1 MSAGLR
7 LKLNSGFGGAG
18 GRILSSVFEY
28 NNEHPGAYSF
38 TDLCHKNRHEFIGTP
53 RTFSSFKEMADE
65 DAYSR
70 IPLGVH
76 FRMDCEEGVRMGE
89 LAAQRVL
96 ELPWKK

>member
-1 MSAGLR
+1 MRRRSKNLVF
-7 LKLNSGFGGAG
+7 S
-18 GRILSSVFEY
+18 FEY
-28 NNEHPGAYSF
+28 NPEHSGTYTF
-38 TDLCHKNRHEFIGTP
+38 TDLCHKDRVEFLGTP
-53 RTFSSFKEMADE
+53 RTFTSFKALGDE

-76 FRMDCEEGVRMGE
+76 FRMDCDEGVRIGE